1 MTYVYTREI
10 IIKIKFMKIC
20 ITTKSFLVVLSAF
33 FLLVQTISDLLFGAI
48 NEFAFPRIL
57 YKWNPAVC
65 TSFAQHPDF
74 EIHPYCCMYQ
84 EFVSSYYR
92 GIVAMYHS
100 LFTHSPVDGY
110 LGCFQFFTVMD
121 EASTNICRTC
131 LCVDIRYMQGF
142 CVSASL

>member
-57 YKWNPAVC
+57 YKWNPQVC
-65 TSFAQHPDF
+65 FFFFCLDPFTPKYF
-74 EIHPYCCMYQ
+74 ERQPYCNVYQ
-84 EFVSSYYR
+84 
-92 GIVAMYHS
+92 
-100 LFTHSPVDGY
+100 
-110 LGCFQFFTVMD
+110 
-121 EASTNICRTC
+121 
-131 LCVDIRYMQGF
+131 
-142 CVSASL
+142 